1 LGTPQVARAA
11 QAVLFCG
18 LLLFSGC
25 VHAESALDR
34 VRAAHSLTCGVIQ
47 EEEDY
52 SHAEDHGNRAA
63 FDLDMCKAVAV
74 AVLGKGAAF
83 TVKVFPAEEDG
94 VDALRRGAVEL
105 LASASPT
112 LRNET
117 VEGLGFTRPTFY
129 DGEGLM
135 ILNDAAIR
143 SPLDLTG
150 KDLAGKKVCFV
161 IESRTETGLRD
172 YAAREHISYIW
183 YPFSEAGEME
193 AAFFTG
199 NCAAL
204 AGDVSQLAN
213 TRAIDPK
220 RAHDFTILP
229 QILRE
234 DPLAVA
240 YRQGDPRFAA
250 VVNAVVDTLIE
261 AEELGLTRAN
271 AGSAS
276 MAASPEFAVQALLGR
291 PLGTGTLLGLDRY
304 WARNVIEAT
313 GNYGEIFA
321 RDLGLG
327 SPLRLERGEN
337 RLWTEGGL
345 MYAPLLDSR

>member
-1 LGTPQVARAA
+1 VRRGT
-11 QAVLFCG
+11 LLCG
-18 LLLFSGC
+18 LLLWTAC
-25 VHAESALDR
+25 VRAESALDR

-63 FDLDMCKAVAV
+63 FDLDFCKAVAV

-83 TVKVFPAEEDG
+83 TVKVFPAEQDG
-94 VDALRRGAVEL
+94 VDALRRGTVEL

-117 VEGLGFTRPTFY
+117 VEGLGFTRPVFY

-135 ILNDAAIR
+135 IANDAAIH
-143 SPLDLTG
+143 SPLDL
-150 KDLAGKKVCFV
+150 AGRKICFV

-183 YPFSEAGEME
+183 SPFSEAGEME

-229 QILRE
+229 QILRP

-250 VVNAVVDTLIE
+250 VVDAVVDALIE
-261 AEELGLTRAN
+261 AEALGLTRAH
-271 AGSAS
+271 AASAS
-276 MAASPEFAVQALLGR
+276 ASASTENQPEFAVQALLGR
-291 PLGTGTLLGLDRY
+291 PLGTGALLGLDRY
-304 WARNVIEAT
+304 WARHVIEAT

-337 RLWTEGGL
+337 RLWTDGGL
-345 MYAPLLDSR
+345 LYAEPLDSR

>member
-1 LGTPQVARAA
+1 MCA
-11 QAVLFCG
+11 
-18 LLLFSGC
+18 
-25 VHAESALDR
+25 HAESALDR
-34 VRAAHSLTCGVIQ
+34 IRAAHSLTCGVIQ

-83 TVKVFPAEEDG
+83 TIKVFPAEQDG

-112 LRNET
+112 ERNET

-135 ILNDAAIR
+135 ILNNAAIHL
-143 SPLDLTG
+143 PL
-150 KDLAGKKVCFV
+150 DLAGKKICFV
-161 IESRTETGLRD
+161 IESRSETGLRD
-172 YAAREHISYIW
+172 YAARAHISYIW

-199 NCAAL
+199 NCDAL

-234 DPLAVA
+234 DPLAAA

-250 VVNAVVDTLIE
+250 VVNAVVDALIE
-261 AEELGLTRAN
+261 AEELGVTRAN

-291 PLGTGTLLGLDRY
+291 PLGPALGAKRDRGDGKLRGDVR
-304 WARNVIEAT
+304 ARSRCRLAAAAGAWRESGVDEGRTNVCAAA
-313 GNYGEIFA
+313 GFA
-321 RDLGLG
+321 LGKF
-327 SPLRLERGEN
+327 
-337 RLWTEGGL
+337 
-345 MYAPLLDSR
+345 

>member
-1 LGTPQVARAA
+1 VRRGFLV
-11 QAVLFCG
+11 CG
-18 LLLFSGC
+18 LLLLSGC
-25 VHAESALDR
+25 IHAESALDR
-34 VRAAHSLTCGVIQ
+34 VRAGHSLTCGVIQ

-74 AVLGKGAAF
+74 AVLGRGAAF
-83 TVKVFPAEEDG
+83 TVKVFPAEQDG
-94 VDALRRGAVEL
+94 VKALRRGTVEL

-112 LRNET
+112 LRNEID
-117 VEGLGFTRPTFY
+117 EGLGFTRPTFY
-129 DGEGLM
+129 DGEELM
-135 ILNDAAIR
+135 ILNDAAVR
-143 SPLDLTG
+143 SPL
-150 KDLAGKKVCFV
+150 DLAGKKVCFV

-172 YAAREHISYIW
+172 YAAREHISYVW

-234 DPLAVA
+234 DPLAAA
-240 YRQGDPRFAA
+240 YRQGDPQFAA
-250 VVNAVVDTLIE
+250 VVNAVVDALIE
-261 AEELGLTRAN
+261 AEELGVTREN

-291 PLGTGTLLGLDRY
+291 PLGTGALLGLDRH

-313 GNYGEIFA
+313 GNYGELFA
-321 RDLGLG
+321 RDLGVG

>member
-1 LGTPQVARAA
+1 MRR
-11 QAVLFCG
+11 LFLFG
-18 LLLFSGC
+18 LLLGSVC
-25 VHAESALDR
+25 AHAESALDR
-34 VRAAHSLTCGVIQ
+34 IRAAHSLPCGVIQ

-83 TVKVFPAEEDG
+83 TIKVFPAEQDG
-94 VDALRRGAVEL
+94 VDALRRGEVEL

-112 LRNET
+112 VRNET

-135 ILNDAAIR
+135 ILNNAAIR
-143 SPLDLTG
+143 SPLDL
-150 KDLAGKKVCFV
+150 AGKKICFV
-161 IESRTETGLRD
+161 IESRSETGLRD
-172 YAAREHISYIW
+172 YATREHISYIW

-199 NCAAL
+199 NCDAL

-234 DPLAVA
+234 DPLAAA

-250 VVNAVVDTLIE
+250 VVNAVVDALIE
-261 AEELGLTRAN
+261 AEELRVTRAN

-276 MAASPEFAVQALLGR
+276 MASSPVFAVQALLGR
-291 PLGTGTLLGLDRY
+291 PLGTGTLLGLDQH

-313 GNYGEIFA
+313 GNYGEMFA
-321 RDLGLG
+321 RDLGED
-327 SPLRLERGEN
+327 SPLRLARGEN